1 MPHDMH
7 VIKAGDFLRWSGQGA
22 IDFETSRAVLKTFAD
37 ALVRRGVDRA
47 ILDVRKVRGNPPVTY
62 TQLYHLARTFRESG
76 FGAGQRLA
84 VLVSPDRHDKAEFF
98 AICASGRGW
107 NAWAFDQ
114 FEDAFEW
121 LTDEVPVGPAAG
133 QQGAPDGDGRH
144 DEI

>member
-1 MPHDMH
+1 MPYDMH
-7 VIKAGDFLRWSGQGA
+7 VIKAGDFLRWNGQGT
-22 IDFETSRAVLKTFAD
+22 IDFETSREVLKSLAD
-37 ALVRRGVDRA
+37 ALVKRGVDKA
-47 ILDVRKVRGNPPVTY
+47 ILDIRKVRGNPPATY
-62 TQLYHLARTFRESG
+62 TQLYHLARTFREAG
-76 FGAGQRLA
+76 FGSGQRLA

-121 LTDEVPVGPAAG
+121 LTDDVPIGQAPGPH
-133 QQGAPDGDGRH
+133 GATTGESPS